1 MLTFVKKTFLFAT
14 ILSLT
19 VGESVAKDTCQC
31 PVLSVQ
37 DVKELYESGQ
47 TYDNYRGYI
56 PYTKRKVT
64 EKARNSIASVVPQSA
79 TRSADGSCVCQYLV
93 RDQHGNEVDQLGLEK
108 L

>member
-1 MLTFVKKTFLFAT
+1 MLTFIKKTALLGVLAFFGSGNL
-14 ILSLT
+14 I
-19 VGESVAKDTCQC
+19 AKDYCKC
-31 PVLSVQ
+31 PVLSVK
-37 DVKELYESGQ
+37 DVKGLYESGQ

-79 TRSADGSCVCQYLV
+79 TAGTNGSCICQYLV
-93 RDQHGNEVDQLGLEK
+93 RDQHGNEIDQLGLEK